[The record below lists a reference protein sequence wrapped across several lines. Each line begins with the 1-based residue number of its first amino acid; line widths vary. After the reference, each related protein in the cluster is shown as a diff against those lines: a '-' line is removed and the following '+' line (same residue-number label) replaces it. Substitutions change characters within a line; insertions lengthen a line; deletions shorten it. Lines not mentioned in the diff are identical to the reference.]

1 MPSNILNKIS
11 EKLTGHDDH
20 EQHHSSN
27 SYQNQQTSRASDDND
42 FGDYQSGSNSR
53 TRDHTTG
60 GNGLG
65 DHQRGAF
72 AETSKNSGNSW
83 DHVNSNMNSDGY
95 NTNGAGMRSNDMG
108 DYGQS
113 GNSYRDSVN
122 SSKQQ
127 KPASSYNDDEYGSS
141 RTQGSSGRG
150 MKDNL
155 QSAANNQYVQQGI
168 NKGKDYISN
177 NL

>member
-27 SYQNQQTSRASDDND
+27 SYQNKQTNRASDDND
-42 FGDYQSGSNSR
+42 FGDYQSGSNTRSR
-53 TRDHTTG
+53 GKMSG
-60 GNGLG
+60 GDDLG
-65 DHQRGAF
+65 EHQRGAF
-72 AETSKNSGNSW
+72 SETSQNSGKSW
-83 DHVNSNMNSDGY
+83 DHVNSNVNSNGY
-95 NTNGAGMRSNDMG
+95 NTNSAGMRGNDIG
-108 DYGQS
+108 SYGES
-113 GNSYRDSVN
+113 DNSYRDSVN
-122 SSKQQ
+122 STKQQ
-127 KPASSYNDDEYGSS
+127 KPTSSYQDDEYGSS

-150 MKDNL
+150 MADKM

-177 NL
+177 NM